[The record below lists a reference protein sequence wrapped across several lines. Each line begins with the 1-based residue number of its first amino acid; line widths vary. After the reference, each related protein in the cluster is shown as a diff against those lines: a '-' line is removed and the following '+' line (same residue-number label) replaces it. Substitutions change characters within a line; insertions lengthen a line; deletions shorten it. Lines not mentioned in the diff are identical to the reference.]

1 MKGKIG
7 VPVLDELR
15 LCYVAEPLL
24 LEYLSSVE
32 VGSSKK
38 IGEFTLYRLGGDR
51 FKYTFAVC
59 MGVVGSREEV
69 AILKYG
75 RYGAAES
82 GYVYYKICNHIL
94 YDDDKLKAVLS
105 FPELLGL
112 DFNNFTAIDI
122 AIDHTKNIS
131 SIIKRMMRNDQ
142 IKTILNGRQLKD
154 RKRIIPGVS
163 FDYST
168 SLSKLHSP
176 TITLKQAKASVNKDR
191 GITVQIY
198 DKKAEILNCSGKDYI
213 LDYYDNPKRLYRLE
227 VRLNYQE
234 LQDYCR
240 RIARS
245 QGLEMIFDPA
255 FLEGDFYYHLSSVLR
270 FTKGRR
276 PIAWTEIISSNG
288 RV

>member
-24 LEYLSSVE
+24 LEDLSSVE

-75 RYGAAES
+75 RYGSVES
-82 GYVYYKICNHIL
+82 GYVFYKISNHIL
-94 YDDDKLKAVLS
+94 YDGQALKKALS
-105 FPELLGL
+105 LPELLGL
-112 DFNNFTAIDI
+112 EFNNYTAVDI
-122 AIDHTKNIS
+122 AIDLTKNTC
-131 SIIKRMMRNDQ
+131 SIIRRMMRNGQ
-142 IKTILNGRQLKD
+142 IKTIINGRQLKD
-154 RKRIIPGVS
+154 RIKNIPEIS
-163 FDYST
+163 FGFST

-176 TITLKQAKASVNKDR
+176 SITLKQAKASANKHR
-191 GITVQIY
+191 GITIQAY
-198 DKKAEILNCSGKDYI
+198 NKKAEILNSSGKYYI
-213 LDYYDNPKRLYRLE
+213 LDYYDNPRWLHRLE

-234 LQDYCR
+234 LQDYSR

-245 QGLEMIFDPA
+245 QSLEMIFDPV
-255 FLEGDFYYHLSSVLR
+255 FLEGAFFYHLSSVLR

-276 PIAWTEIISSNG
+276 PIAWPEIISSNG